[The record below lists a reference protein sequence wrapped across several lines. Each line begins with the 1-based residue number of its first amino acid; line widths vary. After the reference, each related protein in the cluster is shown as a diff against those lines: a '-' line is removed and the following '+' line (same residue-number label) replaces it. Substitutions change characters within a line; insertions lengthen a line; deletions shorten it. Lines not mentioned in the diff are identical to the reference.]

1 MRRAYTLI
9 EVMVVC
15 VVLVIL
21 ASLVYPNLVGMRDSR
36 ERQAAYENVLRL
48 AQAGRET
55 AITSGHT
62 YTLTLDDGG
71 TVRLQRAEDAET
83 RRDGQAVETTDTG
96 TNTPQ
101 IKIPR
106 GLIVGGSEGSGTRS
120 ISDANSTDDAQ
131 SASLPTGASIG
142 QVVFDDK
149 PSSASDFTLHFYPD
163 GRSEGGGFEIQ
174 NGANIQSIVID
185 RNGIASLIEDNLPAT
200 TESSWEA
207 GQNEQRATN

>member
-1 MRRAYTLI
+1 MRRAFTLI
-9 EVMVVC
+9 EVLMVCAVLALLSAVTVPS
-15 VVLVIL
+15 VV
-21 ASLVYPNLVGMRDSR
+21 AMRASR

-83 RRDGQAVETTDTG
+83 RRDGQAVETTDTDP
-96 TNTPQ
+96 NTPQ
-101 IKIPR
+101 VKIPN
-106 GLIVGGSEGSGTRS
+106 GLILGGSEGSGTPS
-120 ISDANSTDDAQ
+120 TSDANSTDDAQ
-131 SASLPTGASIG
+131 SASLPTGATIG

-174 NGANIQSIVID
+174 NGANIQSITID
-185 RNGIASLIEDNLPAT
+185 RNGIASLIEDNLPAN